1 MNFPNFG
8 QSAQYSDDDADNAL
22 PVEDEE
28 DEEDE
33 FSSDETGD
41 ESRSDE
47 DSEEGDERGEGEDDP
62 ALHVEELN
70 AQAAI
75 EGNFECVPA
84 VVNVYVL
91 R

>member
-8 QSAQYSDDDADNAL
+8 QSAQYNDDDADNAL
-22 PVEDEE
+22 PVED
-28 DEEDE
+28 DEDE